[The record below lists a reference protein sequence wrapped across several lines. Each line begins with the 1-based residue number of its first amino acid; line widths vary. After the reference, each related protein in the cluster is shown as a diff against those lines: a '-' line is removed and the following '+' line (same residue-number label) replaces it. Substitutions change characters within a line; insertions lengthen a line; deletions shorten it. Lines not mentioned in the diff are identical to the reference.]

1 MFFEGSRI
9 KNKIVVFTKQSGTML
24 DALQI
29 LLGCLVLRISIN
41 LLLLHREPSSLREQL
56 LFLMTCRLGWVVP
69 MLWATQLR
77 LHGLRWLHFVCL
89 GPQRGCWSFS
99 SRIICDSLGMIR

>member
-1 MFFEGSRI
+1 
-9 KNKIVVFTKQSGTML
+9 ML

-69 MLWATQLR
+69 MLWAT
-77 LHGLRWLHFVCL
+77 
-89 GPQRGCWSFS
+89 
-99 SRIICDSLGMIR
+99 